1 MSGMEYVKCD
11 LCGSEKHEPVA
22 RQTDRL
28 HRTTE
33 EVFTIVRCVECGL
46 HFTNPR
52 PTPAEIGRYYA
63 SGYAFHADAPGWRRR
78 LDRMLDAIANSPFAG
93 LAAVFPPLAKR
104 LVARVKPF
112 IADPVLHF
120 YREGGQGTFLD
131 IGCGAGIHAHFWG
144 AESALQSCHRLFDV
158 AGVEVSAAAR
168 AALTT
173 AGIRCWLDLASVPAE
188 ERFGLIRMNWSLE
201 HVHSPQEYFSFIAR
215 HLSAQGQA
223 IITVPNYSGLIY
235 RLAPE
240 CVELPVHLYHFRP
253 EDIVAYGEQYG
264 LSVVEV
270 KTFSY
275 PEMFRAAA
283 EVGLLP
289 PVFPARLGIGEAIA
303 IRDFLKP
310 LDELGWGNDMLVVLT
325 KSRME
330 NQAGRDA

>member
-1 MSGMEYVKCD
+1 MEYVKCD

-28 HRTTE
+28 HRATE
-33 EVFTIVRCVECGL
+33 EIFTIVRCVECGL
-46 HFTNPR
+46 HYTNPR
-52 PTPAEIGRYYA
+52 PTLAEIGRYYA
-63 SGYAFHADAPGWRRR
+63 AGYAFHADAPGWRRR
-78 LDRMLDAIANSPFAG
+78 LDRTLD
-93 LAAVFPPLAKR
+93 VLAKSP
-104 LVARVKPF
+104 L
-112 IADPVLHF
+112 
-120 YREGGQGTFLD
+120 
-131 IGCGAGIHAHFWG
+131 
-144 AESALQSCHRLFDV
+144 

-173 AGIRCWLDLASVPAE
+173 AGIRCWPNLASVPPE

-201 HVHSPQEYFSFIAR
+201 HVHSPREYFSFMAR
-215 HLSAQGQA
+215 HLSGQGQA
-223 IITVPNYSGLIY
+223 IITVPNYNGLIY

-253 EDIVAYGEQYG
+253 EDIVAYGEQHG

-289 PVFPARLGIGEAIA
+289 PMFPARLGIGEAIA

-310 LDELGWGNDMLVVLT
+310 LDELGWGNDMLVVLS
-325 KSRME
+325 KSRRE

>member
-1 MSGMEYVKCD
+1 MLMRQAGVAGWIVCSMPLPTALSPAWLPSSPRWRNV
-11 LCGSEKHEPVA
+11 LSPGSSRSLPI
-22 RQTDRL
+22 RYCI
-28 HRTTE
+28 
-33 EVFTIVRCVECGL
+33 F
-46 HFTNPR
+46 
-52 PTPAEIGRYYA
+52 IGR
-63 SGYAFHADAPGWRRR
+63 
-78 LDRMLDAIANSPFAG
+78 
-93 LAAVFPPLAKR
+93 
-104 LVARVKPF
+104 
-112 IADPVLHF
+112 
-120 YREGGQGTFLD
+120 GGQGTFLD

-173 AGIRCWLDLASVPAE
+173 AGIRCWPDLASVPAE

-215 HLSAQGQA
+215 HLSARGQA

-253 EDIVAYGEQYG
+253 ENIVAYGEQHG
-264 LSVVEV
+264 LSVVEA

-289 PVFPARLGIGEAIA
+289 PVFPVRQGIGEAIA

-330 NQAGRDA
+330 RKVGRDA

>member
-1 MSGMEYVKCD
+1 MEYVKCD
-11 LCGSEKHEPVA
+11 LCGSEDHEPVA

-63 SGYAFHADAPGWRRR
+63 SGYAFHADVPSWRRR
-78 LDRMLDAIANSPFAG
+78 LGRVLDIHANGPFAG
-93 LAAVFPPLAKR
+93 LAAAFPPLAKR
-104 LVARVKPF
+104 LAARVRPA
-112 IADPVLHF
+112 IADPVLRF

-144 AESALQSCHRLFDV
+144 AESALQSCQRLFDV

-168 AALTT
+168 VALTT
-173 AGIRCWLDLASVPAE
+173 AGIRCWPDLASVPPE

-201 HVHSPQEYFSFIAR
+201 HVHSPREYFSFIAR
-215 HLSAQGQA
+215 HLSEQGQA
-223 IITVPNYSGLIY
+223 IITVPNYNGLIY

-253 EDIVAYGEQYG
+253 ADIVAYGEQHG
-264 LSVVEV
+264 LSALEV

-275 PEMFRAAA
+275 PEMFRTAA

-289 PVFPARLGIGEAIA
+289 PTFSARLGIREAIA
-303 IRDFLKP
+303 IRDFLNP
-310 LDELGWGNDMLVVLT
+310 LDELAWGNDMLVVLT

-330 NQAGRDA
+330 NKAGQDA